1 MEIEKMTEDLK
12 QQASE
17 IYKEQA
23 HKLRTSDSLSMKK
36 LLYITAGLLVA
47 LLVIIQLM
55 GGFKARENPIIAS
68 YTPPP
73 LVKKEPPPEWLQDA
87 TKPAVPAPAAN
98 ESTTPAAPPSVKQPP
113 RKPEKPLQTR
123 DDTKQAAK
131 PTRVPATDVP
141 SAPPVPAISPLEQ
154 ARQELARDIVLEKNP
169 MLVKLRTES
178 DNLGWKAE
186 AEGTEV
192 YKVTFTL
199 IDKASGSPMHY
210 VWRAD
215 LSTKT
220 VTPLSYYARKL
231 SSSLTYK
238 SNKAIPA

>member
-1 MEIEKMTEDLK
+1 MTEDLK
-12 QQASE
+12 RQAAE

-23 HKLRTSDSLSMKK
+23 HVLRKSDGLSMKK
-36 LLYITAGLLVA
+36 LLYIAVGLLVV

-55 GGFKARENPIIAS
+55 GGFKSRENPIIAS

-73 LVKKEPPPEWLQDA
+73 LVKQAPPPEWLEDA
-87 TKPAVPAPAAN
+87 KKPAVPAPAAN
-98 ESTTPAAPPSVKQPP
+98 ESATATAPPAAKPPDKIKEPAVKPP
-113 RKPEKPLQTR
+113 ATKPEKPLLTR
-123 DDTKQAAK
+123 ETKKQAA
-131 PTRVPATDVP
+131 PTPVPTIDVP
-141 SAPPVPAISPLEQ
+141 SAPPPVAAVSPLEQ

-169 MLVKLRTES
+169 ILVKLRTES
-178 DNLGWKAE
+178 DSLGWKAE
-186 AEGTEV
+186 AEGAEV

-215 LSTKT
+215 LSTRT

-231 SSSLTYK
+231 GS
-238 SNKAIPA
+238 